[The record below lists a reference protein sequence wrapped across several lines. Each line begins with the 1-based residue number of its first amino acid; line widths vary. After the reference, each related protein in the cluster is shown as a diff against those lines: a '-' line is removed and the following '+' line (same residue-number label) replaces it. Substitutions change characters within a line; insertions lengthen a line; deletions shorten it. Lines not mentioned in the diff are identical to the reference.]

1 MSSNLLKPA
10 ALAALLA
17 LSACGFSPM
26 YGGQEGAA
34 TSAQLDQV
42 FVRNIPER
50 TGQIL
55 RESLET
61 QMHASG
67 APVSELYALNVNYSI
82 ATAAIGM
89 LQDTATTRNR
99 MTATATWTL
108 TPIGD
113 PSKTLASGTA
123 TAMDAENVIDQQYF
137 AVTLENDTMNRQ
149 LSDQVASQITA
160 QIAAWFRAHPSS

>member
-1 MSSNLLKPA
+1 LSSNLLKPVT
-10 ALAALLA
+10 LAALLG

-26 YGGQEGAA
+26 YGGQAGSAA
-34 TSAQLDQV
+34 SAQLDQV

-61 QMHASG
+61 QLHASG
-67 APVSELYALNVNYSI
+67 APETELYSLNVNYSI
-82 ATAAIGM
+82 ASTGIGV

-99 MTATATWTL
+99 LTATASWTL

-113 PSKTLASGTA
+113 SSKALASGTA
-123 TAMDAENVIDQQYF
+123 TAVNAENIIDQQYF
-137 AVTLENDTMNRQ
+137 AVTLEGDTVNKE
-149 LSDQVASQITA
+149 LADQVASEITA
-160 QIAAWFRAHPSS
+160 QIAAWFRAHPNS